1 MAKNIAQPNN
11 RPVRNL
17 TSFSASL
24 RCMDNLLAS
33 AKRPRTLISSTVIND
48 RSKKTFVGADEMLL
62 NAVNHMNIKSGAYIF
77 LDQSFSKD
85 FGQLILLS
93 PTENQEKPKF
103 YFRGAITQVDNNTL
117 NDNANV
123 DLDFT
128 DAPHPITVN
137 GGALKN
143 ISPSFSKGVSIVSV
157 DLHLVSYPD
166 KTVLPGG
173 SVANSMVVTNKT
185 FGVGASGLINL
196 TGYDMSFSFNR
207 VESIGQAVR
216 NLIELGTIELLGRHA
231 KVPYWQCLNIEPT
244 NEKLENNKRTKFI
257 TTPKPIS
264 ISESQKMLIKLGYY
278 VGIAN
283 GRMNMETHRAISK
296 FQADKD
302 LIATG
307 DLNYD
312 VYTRLK
318 QEFKGYPVNGFT
330 HSNKKHS
337 HANGYSANKT
347 STTNKN
353 GKQHLT
359 LKSAKADYR
368 LNDLF
373 TVDLKARTSGY
384 LFCFHQSGN
393 GDVLQILPKDPN
405 VQLQISGHYSRK
417 LPNNNDGFEIKF
429 EHINK
434 AERIMCTLHDIKGN
448 MASPFAGKFKTFAR
462 LPVKQLE
469 EIPEIFAR
477 YGKIKDWVMISK
489 QVNQ

>member
-24 RCMDNLLAS
+24 RCMDNLLAN
-33 AKRPRTLISSTVIND
+33 AKRPRILISSTVIND
-48 RSKKTFVGADEMLL
+48 LSKKTFVGADEMLL
-62 NAVNHMNIKSGAYIF
+62 NAINHMNIKSGAYIF

-117 NDNANV
+117 NDKTNV

-137 GGALKN
+137 GGALEG
-143 ISPSFSKGVSIVSV
+143 ISSNFSKGVSIVSV

-185 FGVGASGLINL
+185 FGAGASGFIKL

-244 NEKLENNKRTKFI
+244 NEKLENNKRVKFI
-257 TTPKPIS
+257 TTPNSIS
-264 ISESQKMLIKLGYY
+264 ISETQKMLTKLGYFS
-278 VGIAN
+278 GIAN
-283 GRMNMETHRAISK
+283 GRMTLETHRAISK
-296 FQADKD
+296 FQAEKD

-312 VYTRLK
+312 IYTRLL
-318 QEFKGYPVNGFT
+318 QEFSGYPDNGSGLSRKRQT
-330 HSNKKHS
+330 RINNYSTKETLPAKRPEKEHIILNSVK
-337 HANGYSANKT
+337 AN
-347 STTNKN
+347 
-353 GKQHLT
+353 
-359 LKSAKADYR
+359 YR
-368 LNDLF
+368 LNDSF
-373 TVDLKARTSGY
+373 VVNLKSNAPGY
-384 LFCFHQSGN
+384 LHCFYQSGN
-393 GDVLQILPKDPN
+393 GDVLQILPKNPN
-405 VQLQISGHYSRK
+405 VQLQISGSYSRK
-417 LPNNNDGFEIKF
+417 LPDNNDGFQIKF
-429 EHINK
+429 EHVNK
-434 AERIMCTLHDIKGN
+434 TERIMCVLQNISAKTI
-448 MASPFAGKFKTFAR
+448 SPFTGKFKAFTALPIKR
-462 LPVKQLE
+462 LEDV
-469 EIPEIFAR
+469 PESFAR
-477 YGKIKDWVMISK
+477 YEGLKDWVMVSK
-489 QVNQ
+489 RANQ